1 LSKPLIFYK
10 DRISKL
16 PEPYINTINSIMD
29 IIMTLDSIVKVILFG
44 SCSRG
49 KINDKSDIDL
59 LLILD
64 SGPMPFSQLEQD
76 IGAAIYEK
84 YDSNYK
90 KPVDFL
96 FADLNIFNNST
107 NQSSVYKFIK
117 KEGVTIYE

>member
-1 LSKPLIFYK
+1 MS
-10 DRISKL
+10 
-16 PEPYINTINSIMD
+16 
-29 IIMTLDSIVKVILFG
+29 LDNIVKVILFG

-64 SGPMPFSQLEQD
+64 SGLMPFSQLEQD

-96 FADLNIFNNST
+96 FADLNVYNNST
-107 NQSSVYKFIK
+107 NQSSVYRFIK
-117 KEGVTIYE
+117 KEGVTIYEYEVNLSGFTEKYPDKKI